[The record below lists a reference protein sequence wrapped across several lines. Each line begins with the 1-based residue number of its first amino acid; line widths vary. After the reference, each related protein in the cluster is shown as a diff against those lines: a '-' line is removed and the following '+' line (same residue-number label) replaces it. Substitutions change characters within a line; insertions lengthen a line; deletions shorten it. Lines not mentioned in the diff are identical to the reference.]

1 MSVWQILLQKSLAIS
16 ARSDSV
22 ALRRS
27 AVEAV
32 DDWLVNGK
40 KIAPHIA
47 VIDNS
52 KCEDGTFSRHV

>member
-1 MSVWQILLQKSLAIS
+1 
-16 ARSDSV
+16 
-22 ALRRS
+22 
-27 AVEAV
+27 VEAV

-52 KCEDGTFSRHV
+52 KREDSTFLRHV